1 MKKRLFTC
9 LFSVCLF
16 FISWPAAVASA
27 PVDQF
32 AEPFIYGEK
41 SGRFSPATFRRDG
54 SQAVSVEGADLVFR
68 DTSNGRQQK
77 RHPSAITWHLRNG
90 LAFAK
95 QDQWLVEAGDRV
107 VIIRDAD
114 TAEIVQRL
122 ELPTTPEHFAISAD
136 GSRLAVS
143 HDKSLTVYDTAE
155 ASIVVEIDE
164 PPKEYT
170 QGLSFCAGNMLAV
183 HRAWGEKKDRHHQ
196 IAIYDTNGKIYA
208 DWDSVNTIYSMT
220 SDLDGRRL
228 GFVTL
233 ATKDDPGRAWVW
245 SPDQADVPTLLFS
258 DKRVRT
264 NVQALSFV
272 GDSATIA
279 IFSGEELRLVD
290 LTSGN
295 TVLSTPPLFKVFNS
309 SLTDSRWMDRL
320 QVRWNAESKALFYH
334 GQSRRLLSSYQEY
347 TIGKDQQTHFY
358 TWKGLEPGTPQ
369 GAFRTLYAPGDITD
383 VAWQGTNLLASYR
396 ADRRTGT
403 YSDYFAPYCGYMLWL
418 GGRPEVFSSKEQY
431 GVLISAAYDDAS
443 NRLAGTVLDLT
454 RPQIDVR
461 GLDRKDK
468 TATLK
473 LSHPLD
479 YFRWVPGFDEYFEKL
494 DKKINEI
501 YKTHYIH
508 WLPGGNQLI
517 TANDNGSVWLWDIDE
532 KKETLTGKL
541 NKTIDSGITPVRQ
554 FEVSPKGRYLATV
567 GKYGGIITHLPTGK
581 FIRHYETEG
590 EIQQI
595 QWAATGDRLYSFE
608 LYGDRINLKTISIKK
623 ETGKDESHLLPE
635 SKFSWPYAISA
646 DGRFVA
652 GRDKSD
658 WDLMSIFDRRTG
670 EFVSINVGR
679 DSNPKMVF
687 DPQTNAL
694 IYASGHKITFWDVEN
709 LIQLPGTTN
718 GGDPELLPESGSIC
732 EYEDFHEFMAH
743 FSVSIDIQKQYT
755 RFPLEKL
762 QVDALADPEPLTEEF
777 KLKKSQIDFP
787 IFPGPNE
794 IEDGSLQMD
803 ISVSGDEA
811 KVRLFKPD
819 TDYLIEYFFQ
829 LGVCWNLVRI
839 EDWSL

>member
-9 LFSVCLF
+9 LFSVCLLL
-16 FISWPAAVASA
+16 ISWPAAVASA
-27 PVDQF
+27 PVDQS

-77 RHPSAITWHLRNG
+77 RHPSAITRHLPNG
-90 LAFAK
+90 LAFVK
-95 QDQWLVEAGDRV
+95 QDQWLVEAGDQV

-122 ELPTTPEHFAISAD
+122 ELPATPAHFAISAD
-136 GSRLAVS
+136 GSRLAVYR
-143 HDKSLTVYDTAE
+143 DKIITVYDTAG
-155 ASIVVEIDE
+155 ASIVVEIDDPLNE
-164 PPKEYT
+164 HP
-170 QGLSFCAGNMLAV
+170 QGLSFCADNMLAV
-183 HRAWGEKKDRHHQ
+183 HRAWGEKKNRHHQ
-196 IAIYDTNGKIYA
+196 IAIYDANGKIYA
-208 DWDSVNTIYSMT
+208 DWDSFNTIYSMT

-245 SPDQADVPTLLFS
+245 SPDQAEVPTLVFS
-258 DKRVRT
+258 DKYVRAK
-264 NVQALSFV
+264 VQAISFV
-272 GDSATIA
+272 GDPATIA
-279 IFSGEELRLVD
+279 IFNGKELRLVN

-295 TVLSTPPLFKVFNS
+295 TMLSTPPLFKVFNS
-309 SLTDSRWMDRL
+309 SLTDNRWMDRF
-320 QVRWNAESKALFYH
+320 QVRWNAEHKALFYH
-334 GQSRRLLSSYQEY
+334 GQSRELRSTYPEY
-347 TIGKDQQTHFY
+347 IVGGDEQTHFY
-358 TWKGLEPGTPQ
+358 TWKGVEPSAPPGS
-369 GAFRTLYAPGDITD
+369 FRTLYVPGDITD
-383 VAWQGTNLLASYR
+383 MAWQGTNLLASY
-396 ADRRTGT
+396 
-403 YSDYFAPYCGYMLWL
+403 SDYSEPYCGYMLWM

-431 GVLISAAYDDAS
+431 GVLYRAVYDDAS
-443 NRLAGTVLDLT
+443 NRLASTVLNLT

-479 YFRWVPGFDEYFEKL
+479 NFRWVPGFDEYFEKL

-532 KKETLTGKL
+532 KKDTLTGKL
-541 NKTIDSGITPVRQ
+541 NKTIDPGITPISRL
-554 FEVSPKGRYLATV
+554 EVSPKGRYLATV
-567 GKYGGIITHLPTGK
+567 GQYGGIISHLPTGK
-581 FIRHYETEG
+581 FIRHLATVG
-590 EIQQI
+590 KIQQI
-595 QWAATGDRLYSFE
+595 QWAATGDRLYSLE

-635 SKFSWPYAISA
+635 LDISWPYAVSA

-670 EFVSINVGR
+670 QIVSINVGR

-709 LIQLPGTTN
+709 LIRVPGKTN
-718 GGDPELLPESGSIC
+718 EPDPELLSGSGSIC
-732 EYEDFHEFMAH
+732 EHEDFHEFMAH

-819 TDYLIEYFFQ
+819 TDYLIEYFFR